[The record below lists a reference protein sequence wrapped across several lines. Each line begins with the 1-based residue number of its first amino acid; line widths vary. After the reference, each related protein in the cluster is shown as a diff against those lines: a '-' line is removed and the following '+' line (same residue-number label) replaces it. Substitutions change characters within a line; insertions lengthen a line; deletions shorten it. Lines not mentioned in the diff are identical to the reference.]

1 MRRVVE
7 GEGCVE
13 VMMALVESVMK
24 TYCELCSRQSKRS
37 ELDMNAAVNIESQ
50 LSMEKCNNVDSKSNE
65 HQVQVIFGKSLGC
78 ILKRSCP
85 KKAQPNTAED

>member
-1 MRRVVE
+1 
-7 GEGCVE
+7 
-13 VMMALVESVMK
+13 MMALVNTVMK
-24 TYCELCSRQSKRS
+24 TYCELRSRQSKRS
-37 ELDMNAAVNIESQ
+37 EPDINAAVDVESQ
-50 LSMEKCNNVDSKSNE
+50 LSTKCYNVDSKSNE